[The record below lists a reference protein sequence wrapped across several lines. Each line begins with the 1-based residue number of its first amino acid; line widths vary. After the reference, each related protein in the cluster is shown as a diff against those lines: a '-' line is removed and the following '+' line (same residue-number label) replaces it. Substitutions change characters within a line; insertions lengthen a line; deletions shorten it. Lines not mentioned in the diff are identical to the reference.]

1 MLIIFVVTIFV
12 LPKLCFFGV
21 GLHPRLFRRHGPKEV
36 AARFCYR
43 CVYSCIEL
51 VVCAFAFSSEV
62 PCAWLRYVRAW
73 FTLFSGVSS
82 WKPQEQVT
90 TTSSRRRHP

>member
-36 AARFCYR
+36 AVRFCYR

-62 PCAWLRYVRAW
+62 PYLPHISHISPTYLPLRLRLLERGGLIL
-73 FTLFSGVSS
+73 TLTE
-82 WKPQEQVT
+82 P
-90 TTSSRRRHP
+90 